1 MSIFDTFNSKVGS
14 LGLPGGLGLLTTG
27 VGLLEGESPLK
38 AIQAGLGTF
47 GSLTEEEERRRRLGA
62 IAKLGEQY
70 AGDPRLKAIIDA
82 DPDAGLSLIAQLE
95 ANKRAYRAPTLTTQR
110 KNLAEALGY
119 APDSQ
124 QYRNILETGSSVGPS
139 YGMKEAGD
147 GFMYYTEGPNKGQRV
162 FPDVTLPP
170 ANAVSTIGKLT
181 QDYNA
186 GNISEDVYNSAIAK
200 ATNVP
205 ETLLQQRVNLAKA
218 LDYEAGTPQYAS
230 ILSTGKYEAPSA
242 QSNIG
247 KLVADLD
254 NKIININE
262 FDQGLAKLTNIPATL
277 VTQRKNLATE
287 LGFTVGT
294 PEYVEVLTT
303 GKYEGVQAQTELAKL
318 KQDFDNG
325 LITEETYNNRVAKL
339 ATTPP
344 QSANTQNYTAGK
356 DFTLNGRTIK
366 AGQTFALNLNNV
378 EDVATALTD
387 GEAIEAPTRTEST
400 VTNTPANTTAA
411 NTVLSDAT
419 SAAAKTA
426 ATDPS
431 IDIVQAGGG
440 DIGGVFTDALN
451 AAAGFFGTTFN
462 ATREEQKAAVNAA
475 NNAIREPLV
484 KALSRSGSVY
494 TQKQIGQLLP
504 SPSDG
509 NEKFIQKAEALMPTL
524 QNEMKFQATVIATS
538 TDAAERQAAQNSLQ
552 ELAKYT
558 EGMKAAIKKYR
569 EDRPSGGVSAKQQ
582 AANKILS
589 GGKP

>member
-1 MSIFDTFNSKVGS
+1 MGIFDTLNKNIGA
-14 LGLPGGLGLLTTG
+14 LGMPGGLGLMTTG
-27 VGLLEGESPLK
+27 LGLLEGESPLK
-38 AIQAGLGTF
+38 AVQAGVGTF
-47 GSLTEEEERRRRLGA
+47 GALQEEEERRRRLGA

-82 DPDAGLSLIAQLE
+82 DPEAGLSLIAQLE
-95 ANKRAYRAPTLTTQR
+95 ANKRAYRAPTLTQQR
-110 KNLAEALGY
+110 KNLAQALGY

-124 QYRNILETGSSVGPS
+124 EYRNILETGSSVGPS

-147 GFMYYTEGPNKGQRV
+147 GFIYYTEGPNKGQRV

-218 LDYEAGTPQYAS
+218 LEYDAGTPQYES

-262 FDQGLAKLTNIPATL
+262 FDQGLAKLTNIPDTL

-287 LGFTVGT
+287 LGFTAGT

-318 KQDFDNG
+318 KQDLDNN
-325 LITEETYNNRVAKL
+325 LITEQTYNDRVAKL

-344 QSANTQNYTAGK
+344 PSANVKNYVADTDITIGGKTYTAGTVFAVNQN
-356 DFTLNGRTIK
+356 DGDALGAVLEAGGR
-366 AGQTFALNLNNV
+366 L
-378 EDVATALTD
+378 
-387 GEAIEAPTRTEST
+387 APTRTEST
-400 VTNTPANTTAA
+400 VTNTTADAVVPTGNVQESPVSVIDINTAA
-411 NTVLSDAT
+411 GGDVAGVATDILNKSLGFAFGTSFDPERTDAKANLAALENAVLPGLVKSISTTGAVRSQQDAKRLIPAAGDT
-419 SAAAKTA
+419 NPEMRAKIERLVPVLQAKLKEAVGAQTQEKLTPTQRTLAQQVVSTYPNLIATLQLTLEEYKKAGITAAGSSTFSAADA
-426 ATDPS
+426 
-431 IDIVQAGGG
+431 IV
-440 DIGGVFTDALN
+440 
-451 AAAGFFGTTFN
+451 
-462 ATREEQKAAVNAA
+462 K
-475 NNAIREPLV
+475 
-484 KALSRSGSVY
+484 
-494 TQKQIGQLLP
+494 
-504 SPSDG
+504 
-509 NEKFIQKAEALMPTL
+509 
-524 QNEMKFQATVIATS
+524 
-538 TDAAERQAAQNSLQ
+538 
-552 ELAKYT
+552 
-558 EGMKAAIKKYR
+558 
-569 EDRPSGGVSAKQQ
+569 
-582 AANKILS
+582 
-589 GGKP
+589 

>member
-1 MSIFDTFNSKVGS
+1 MGIFDTLNKNIGA
-14 LGLPGGLGLLTTG
+14 LGMPGGLGLMTTG
-27 VGLLEGESPLK
+27 LGLLEGESPLK
-38 AIQAGLGTF
+38 AVQAGVGTF
-47 GSLTEEEERRRRLGA
+47 GALQDEEERRRRLGA

-82 DPDAGLSLIAQLE
+82 DPEAGLSLIAQLE
-95 ANKRAYRAPTLTTQR
+95 ANKRAYRAPTLTQQR

-170 ANAVSTIGKLT
+170 ANAVSQIGKLT

-186 GNISEDVYNSAIAK
+186 GTISEDVYNSAIAK

-247 KLVADLD
+247 KLVADLA
-254 NKIININE
+254 NRIITTSE
-262 FDQGLAKLTNIPATL
+262 FDRGIAKLTNTPETL

-287 LGFTVGT
+287 LGFSVGT
-294 PEYVEVLTT
+294 PGYIEVLTT

-318 KQDFDNG
+318 KQDLDNN
-325 LITEETYNNRVAKL
+325 LITEQTYNDRVAKL

-344 QSANTQNYTAGK
+344 PSANVKNYVADTDLTIGGKTYTAGTVFAVNQN
-356 DFTLNGRTIK
+356 DPDALGAVLEAGGR
-366 AGQTFALNLNNV
+366 L
-378 EDVATALTD
+378 
-387 GEAIEAPTRTEST
+387 APTRTEQT
-400 VTNTPANTTAA
+400 VTNTNAADIKSTISQLEGETPDNSLNIDVSTAA
-411 NTVLSDAT
+411 
-419 SAAAKTA
+419 
-426 ATDPS
+426 
-431 IDIVQAGGG
+431 GG
-440 DIGGVFTDALN
+440 DIGGVGTDLFNNVAAL
-451 AAAGFFGTTFN
+451 FGTTFDPS
-462 ATREEQKAAVNAA
+462 REEAKATVEAA
-475 NNAIREPLV
+475 NNSIREPLV

-494 TQKQIGQLLP
+494 TQKQISKLLP
-504 SPSDG
+504 SSGDG
-509 NEKFIQKAEALMPTL
+509 NEAFIQKAEALIPTL
-524 QNEMKFQATVIATS
+524 RNELNIQAAAMNEAT
-538 TDAAERQAAQNSLQ
+538 TATERTAAENSARALVGYINSMESAIAQYRRRKNSNSSVTSR
-552 ELAKYT
+552 AD
-558 EGMKAAIKKYR
+558 A
-569 EDRPSGGVSAKQQ
+569 
-582 AANKILS
+582 ILS

>member
-1 MSIFDTFNSKVGS
+1 MGIFDTLNKNIGA
-14 LGLPGGLGLLTTG
+14 LGMPGGLGLMTTG
-27 VGLLEGESPLK
+27 LGLLEGESPLK
-38 AIQAGLGTF
+38 AVQAGVGTF
-47 GSLTEEEERRRRLGA
+47 GALQDEEERRRRLGA

-82 DPDAGLSLIAQLE
+82 DPEAGLSLIAQLE
-95 ANKRAYRAPTLTTQR
+95 ANKRAYRAPTLTQQR

-147 GFMYYTEGPNKGQRV
+147 GFIYYTEGPNKGKRV

-218 LDYEAGTPQYAS
+218 LEYDAGTPQYES

-247 KLVADLD
+247 KLVADLQ
-254 NKIININE
+254 NKIINITE
-262 FDQGLAKLTNIPATL
+262 FDQGLAKLTNTPETL

-287 LGFTVGT
+287 LGFSVGT
-294 PEYVEVLTT
+294 PGYIEVLTT

-318 KQDFDNG
+318 KQDFDNN
-325 LITEETYNNRVAKL
+325 LITEQTYNDRVAKL

-344 QSANTQNYTAGK
+344 PSANVKNYVADTDVTIGGKTYTAGTVFAVNQN
-356 DFTLNGRTIK
+356 DPDALGAVLEAGGR
-366 AGQTFALNLNNV
+366 L
-378 EDVATALTD
+378 
-387 GEAIEAPTRTEST
+387 APTRTEST

-411 NTVLSDAT
+411 NTVLSEAT
-419 SAAAKTA
+419 SAAAETA

-440 DIGGVFTDALN
+440 DVGGVVTDVLN
-451 AAAGFFGTTFN
+451 TAAGFFGTTFN

-494 TQKQIGQLLP
+494 TQKQIAQLLP
-504 SPSDG
+504 SPGDS
-509 NEKFIQKAEALMPTL
+509 NEKFIQKAEALIPTL
-524 QNEMKFQATVIATS
+524 EGEMRVQAGIISTS
-538 TDAAERQAAQNSLQ
+538 RDAVEVQAARNSLQ
-552 ELAKYT
+552 DLAKYT
-558 EGMKAAIKKYR
+558 EGMRAAIKKYR
-569 EDRPSGGVSAKQQ
+569 ENRPSGGVSATQQ
-582 AANKILS
+582 AADKII
-589 GGKP
+589 GGGN

>member
-1 MSIFDTFNSKVGS
+1 MGIFDTLNKNIGA
-14 LGLPGGLGLLTTG
+14 LGMPGGLGLMTTG
-27 VGLLEGESPLK
+27 LGLLEGESPLK
-38 AIQAGLGTF
+38 AVQAGLGTF
-47 GSLTEEEERRRRLGA
+47 GAITDEEERRRRLGA

-82 DPDAGLSLIAQLE
+82 DPQAGLSLIAQLE
-95 ANKRAYRAPTLTTQR
+95 AQRRRPRAPTTLQQR
-110 KNLAEALGY
+110 KNLAAELGF
-119 APDSQ
+119 APDSAE
-124 QYRNILETGSSVGPS
+124 YRRILETGSTAAAPITTA
-139 YGMKEAGD
+139 KDAD
-147 GFMYYTEGPNKGQRV
+147 GFLRNVATGDRI
-162 FPDVTLPP
+162 FPDATGKVTPP
-170 ANAVSTIGKLT
+170 KYREFDGDLYQETANGLSLVKKGTDEVKFTTLGDKVYRQDGTNLVEVIDDSTPPKPVLREFDGTLYNVTDPQNPVEVIKGTKDPNTATIGGALYDITDIKNPTLVI
-181 QDYNA
+181 DA
-186 GNISEDVYNSAIAK
+186 
-200 ATNVP
+200 P
-205 ETLLQQRVNLAKA
+205 ETAVTAK
-218 LDYEAGTPQYAS
+218 
-230 ILSTGKYEAPSA
+230 
-242 QSNIG
+242 
-247 KLVADLD
+247 
-254 NKIININE
+254 
-262 FDQGLAKLTNIPATL
+262 
-277 VTQRKNLATE
+277 
-287 LGFTVGT
+287 
-294 PEYVEVLTT
+294 
-303 GKYEGVQAQTELAKL
+303 
-318 KQDFDNG
+318 
-325 LITEETYNNRVAKL
+325 
-339 ATTPP
+339 
-344 QSANTQNYTAGK
+344 TQNYTAGK

-366 AGQTFALNLNNV
+366 AGQTFALDLNNV

-419 SAAAKTA
+419 NAAAETA
-426 ATDPS
+426 ATDPA

-524 QNEMKFQATVIATS
+524 ENEMKFQATVIATT
-538 TDAAERQAAQNSLQ
+538 TDAAERQGAQNSLQ

-569 EDRPSGGVSAKQQ
+569 EDRPSGGVSANQQ
-582 AANKILS
+582 AADKIIS
-589 GGKP
+589 GGKF